1 MSDHSFTVRLDT
13 GYDDEKQAWDKLKRL
28 QRKTHLSYNR
38 IVTDAV
44 NAYETDFVHLAPED
58 EAQLIQRMTDAV
70 AERLQQILPA
80 YLAGYSAGAASTM
93 AAPASTMAAPSV
105 SQAGTQN
112 GTIQPERTD
121 ADEAEPDFSGSVMDF
136 NFMGM

>member
-13 GYDDEKQAWDKLKRL
+13 GYENEKQAWDKLKKI

-58 EAQLIQRMTDAV
+58 ETRLIQRITDAV

-80 YLAGYSAGAASTM
+80 YLAGYSAGAASTV
-93 AAPASTMAAPSV
+93 AVPPVPQVETEEKAIHPKHT
-105 SQAGTQN
+105 
-112 GTIQPERTD
+112 E
-121 ADEAEPDFSGSVMDF
+121 ADEADHDFSGSVMDF

>member
-13 GYDDEKQAWDKLKRL
+13 DYEDEKQAWDKLKRL

-58 EAQLIQRMTDAV
+58 EARIIQQMTDAV

-80 YLAGYSAGAASTM
+80 YLAGYSAGAASTV
-93 AAPASTMAAPSV
+93 AVPPVPQVATEDKAIHPKP
-105 SQAGTQN
+105 
-112 GTIQPERTD
+112 TD
-121 ADEAEPDFSGSVMDF
+121 ADEAEHDFCGSVMDF

>member
-13 GYDDEKQAWDKLKRL
+13 GYENEKQAWDKLKKI

-44 NAYETDFVHLAPED
+44 NAYETDFVHLASED
-58 EAQLIQRMTDAV
+58 EARIIQQMTDAV

-80 YLAGYSAGAASTM
+80 YLSGYSAGATSTV
-93 AAPASTMAAPSV
+93 AAPSV
-105 SQAGTQN
+105 PQAAVEDKA
-112 GTIQPERTD
+112 IQPEPTE
-121 ADEAEPDFSGSVMDF
+121 ADETEPDFSGSVMDF

>member
-1 MSDHSFTVRLDT
+1 MSNHCFTVRLDT
-13 GYDDEKQAWDKLKRL
+13 GYDEEKQAWEKLKRL

-44 NAYETDFVHLAPED
+44 NTYEMDFVHLAPED
-58 EAQLIQRMTDAV
+58 EAQLIQRITDTV
-70 AERLQQILPA
+70 AERLQQMLPA
-80 YLAGYSAGAASTM
+80 YLAGYSAGAASTV
-93 AAPASTMAAPSV
+93 AAPPVPQAA
-105 SQAGTQN
+105 AGDKA
-112 GTIQPERTD
+112 IQPKHTD

>member
-1 MSDHSFTVRLDT
+1 MSDHSFTVRLDM
-13 GYDDEKQAWDKLKRL
+13 GYEDEKQAWDKLKRL

-44 NAYETDFVHLAPED
+44 NVYETDFVHLAPEA
-58 EAQLIQRMTDAV
+58 EAQLIQRMTHAV

-80 YLAGYSAGAASTM
+80 YLAGYSAGAASTV
-93 AAPASTMAAPSV
+93 AVPPVPQVETEDKAIHPKHT
-105 SQAGTQN
+105 
-112 GTIQPERTD
+112 E
-121 ADEAEPDFSGSVMDF
+121 ADEADHDFSGSVMDF

>member
-1 MSDHSFTVRLDT
+1 MSDHSFTVRLDM
-13 GYDDEKQAWDKLKRL
+13 GYEDEKQAWDKLKRL

-58 EAQLIQRMTDAV
+58 ETRIIQQMTDAV

-80 YLAGYSAGAASTM
+80 YLSGYSTGAASTV
-93 AAPASTMAAPSV
+93 AAPSV
-105 SQAGTQN
+105 PQAAVEN
-112 GTIQPERTD
+112 KAIQPEPTD
-121 ADEAEPDFSGSVMDF
+121 ADEADPDFSGSVMDF

>member
-1 MSDHSFTVRLDT
+1 MSNHTFTVRLDT

-28 QRKTHLSYNR
+28 QRRTHLSYNR

-58 EAQLIQRMTDAV
+58 EARLIQRMTDAV

-80 YLAGYSAGAASTM
+80 YLAGYSAGAASTV
-93 AAPASTMAAPSV
+93 AAPPAPQAA
-105 SQAGTQN
+105 AGDKA
-112 GTIQPERTD
+112 IQPERTD